1 MSETPEIVAPPRFV
15 NYALFERATGRIV
28 ATGKCREDHGEVLAD
43 MAFYGVLT
51 DVLASDERH
60 CVIEGEIVARTPL
73 PGADVVY
80 TLQADG
86 VDSVSIPVPVGAT
99 CWMQGRLSG
108 APWTEAS
115 GTARITTNVAGVYE
129 LVVDHPRHLVA
140 RIRIEAA

>member
-1 MSETPEIVAPPRFV
+1 MSETPEIAPLRTV
-15 NYALFERATGRIV
+15 EYALFERETGRIV
-28 ATGKCREDHGEVLAD
+28 ATGKCREDHAELLAD

-51 DVLASDERH
+51 DVQASDERH
-60 CVIEGEIVARTPL
+60 CVIDGEIVERTPL
-73 PGADVVY
+73 PGAETVY
-80 TLQADG
+80 TLAADG

-108 APWTEAS
+108 PPWTEAS

-140 RIRIEAA
+140 RIRIEAT

>member
-1 MSETPEIVAPPRFV
+1 MSETPETAPAARPV
-15 NYALFERATGRIV
+15 DYALFERETGRIV
-28 ATGKCREDHGEVLAD
+28 ATGKCREDHAELLAD

-51 DVLASDERH
+51 DIQASDERH
-60 CVIEGEIVARTPL
+60 CVIDGVIVERTPL
-73 PGADVVY
+73 PGAETVY
-80 TLQADG
+80 TLAADG

-108 APWTEAS
+108 PPWTEAS

-140 RIRIEAA
+140 RIRIEAT